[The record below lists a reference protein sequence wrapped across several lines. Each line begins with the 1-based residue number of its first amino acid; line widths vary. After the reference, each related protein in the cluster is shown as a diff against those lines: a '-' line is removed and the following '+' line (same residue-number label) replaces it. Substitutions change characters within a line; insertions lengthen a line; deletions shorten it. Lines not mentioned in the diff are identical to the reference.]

1 MPIASDLVVEDGT
14 GLATANTYISLADAS
29 TYHALRGNEVW
40 ADASESD
47 QVIALVRATDY
58 VETRWTFTGAPFTT
72 TQALSFPMAA
82 TYLNNRGAD
91 VSESVPA
98 EIAEATAEY
107 ALSVLGTGEAIVDLS
122 PAVDQTEP
130 NSVTYKREKVG
141 TLEEE
146 TRFDTARGIKITL
159 SYPTADKIIKSSG
172 FLAGGGSSR
181 SGSTIR

>member
-1 MPIASDLVVEDGT
+1 MPIASDLTVEDGT
-14 GLATANTYISLADAS
+14 GLTAANTCISLADAT
-29 TYHALRGNEVW
+29 TYHALRGNEIW

-47 QVIALVRATDY
+47 QVVALIRATDY
-58 VETRWTFTGAPFTT
+58 VESRWTFTGTPLLT

-82 TYLNNRGAD
+82 KYLNNRGAD
-91 VSESVPA
+91 VSSTVPA

-107 ALSVLGTGEAIVDLS
+107 ALSVLGTGAALVDLS

-130 NSVTYKREKVG
+130 NSISYKREKVG

-146 TRFDTARGIKITL
+146 TRFDTARGVKITL
-159 SYPTADKIIKSSG
+159 SYPTADKIIQSSG
-172 FLAGGGSSR
+172 FLAGGR

>member
-1 MPIASDLVVEDGT
+1 MPIASDLVVENGA
-14 GLATANTYISLADAS
+14 GLSAANTYINLAPAA
-29 TYHALRGNEVW
+29 TYHALRGNEIW

-47 QVIALVRATDY
+47 QVVALIRATDY
-58 VETRWTFTGAPFTT
+58 VESRWTFTGTPLLT

-82 TYLNNRGAD
+82 KYLNNRGAD
-91 VSESVPA
+91 VS
-98 EIAEATAEY
+98 AEY
-107 ALSVLGTGEAIVDLS
+107 ALAVLGTGAGLVDLS

-130 NSVTYKREKVG
+130 HSVNYKREKVG

-159 SYPTADKIIKSSG
+159 SYPTADKIIQSSG
-172 FLAGGGSSR
+172 FLAGGR